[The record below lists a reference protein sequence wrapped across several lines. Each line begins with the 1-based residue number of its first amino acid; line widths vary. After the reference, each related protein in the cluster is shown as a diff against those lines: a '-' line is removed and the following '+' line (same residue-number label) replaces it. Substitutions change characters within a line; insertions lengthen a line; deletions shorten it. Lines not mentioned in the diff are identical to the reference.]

1 MREGD
6 ALFEIIKPGATTGCP
21 IRVAAA
27 VIEIVTALEGA
38 RMPRLRCVL
47 SPTPS
52 PAGKSRL

>member
-6 ALFEIIKPGATTGCP
+6 ALFEIIKPGATTGCL

-38 RMPRLRCVL
+38 HGATRWQALPL
-47 SPTPS
+47 
-52 PAGKSRL
+52 